1 MIRRMR
7 DRALVTTGV
16 VLVGLLVSTPD
27 AGASGNCYN
36 YGTPGYGQVFT
47 DISYRGD
54 CFEWPLHWGTV
65 HFPDYTKNKASSFR
79 SWSGYP
85 GRSLVLR
92 DSRYPASGEYIR
104 PNEWKPSLYHD
115 DAADYVE
122 LSV

>member
-1 MIRRMR
+1 MIRRTR

-54 CFEWPLHWGTV
+54 CFEWPPHWEPRTS
-65 HFPDYTKNKASSFR
+65 PTTRRTRLPR
-79 SWSGYP
+79 SGVGPATRAGAWCCAI
-85 GRSLVLR
+85 RSAPR
-92 DSRYPASGEYIR
+92 PEYIR
-104 PNEWKPSLYHD
+104 PNEWKPSPYHN

-122 LSV
+122 LSA